1 MTPTGPV
8 IPERQPSFDSAALE
22 PLLAGLRPKLHRYCA
37 RITGSVIDG
46 EDVLQ
51 EALIKAIEALP
62 TAGPIENPEAWV
74 FRIAHNAALDFL
86 RARARAAVVQSDE
99 DVTMVAD
106 PVMAEDERLA
116 AAASLHTFMQLPVA
130 QRSAVILKDVLG
142 YSIEEVAAILG
153 EATVAAV
160 KSTLHRGRER
170 LRELAAQPETPR
182 APAPVLSAAERSLLA
197 TYIERFNARDF
208 DTVRNMLANEV
219 QLDLVSRKRIS
230 GRAEVSKYYGYYEQL
245 MDWRFA
251 LGAVEGRPAL
261 LAFDPRGAPT
271 APPIYFVLLRWQGGK
286 LAGIRD
292 FRYARYVADGA
303 EWTVLA

>member
-1 MTPTGPV
+1 MTPTGPL
-8 IPERQPSFDSAALE
+8 IPESRTSFDSAALE
-22 PLLAGLRPKLHRYCA
+22 RLLIGLRPKLHRYCA

-46 EDVLQ
+46 EDVLH

-62 TAGPIENPEAWV
+62 AAGPIENPEGWV

-86 RARARAAVVQSDE
+86 RARARAAAVQSDE

-106 PVMAEDERLA
+106 PVLAEEERLA

-153 EATVAAV
+153 EATIAAV

-182 APAPVLSAAERSLLA
+182 APAPALSATERSLLA
-197 TYIERFNARDF
+197 AYIERFNARDF
-208 DTVRNMLANEV
+208 DALRNMLANEV
-219 QLDLVSRKRIS
+219 QLDLVSRSHVS
-230 GRAEVSKYYGYYEQL
+230 GRAEVSKYYGYYQKL

-261 LAFDPRGAPT
+261 LAFDPRTSSG
-271 APPIYFVLLRWQGGK
+271 PPVYFVLLHWKDGK

-292 FRYARYVADGA
+292 FRYARYVTEGA